1 VGIGKAKLS
10 LRKVKCVKIDAVMPI
25 KESKFT
31 DKNNRL
37 VMTKLSTVE
46 EQGNRSFDIEFWQ
59 RLSDEQR
66 MQAVWD
72 LVVFDWELKGKNLN
86 ELGLQRFVEN
96 IRR

>member
-1 VGIGKAKLS
+1 
-10 LRKVKCVKIDAVMPI
+10 MPI
-25 KESKFT
+25 NEAKYI

-37 VMTKLSTVE
+37 VMTRLGTIE

-72 LVVFDWELKGKNLN
+72 LVVFNHELKGENLN
-86 ELGLQRFVEN
+86 ELRLQRTVEN
-96 IRR
+96 FRQGKG